1 MTKRNVEDRLRVN
14 LAPDVHSSAA
24 MRELVAIGL
33 VLALSGCGGAVES
46 SAPSDGRDDA
56 FFAGGKGDGG
66 LSAAEVAAV
75 LTLANTADF
84 EELDDG
90 VPLDRRAAE
99 GIWAHRVG
107 PDGVPGSADDDP
119 FDTLAELDA
128 VPWVGPAA
136 LQAMLAYA
144 DVETEGA
151 TCLIISEYVESTTA
165 YNKAIELFN
174 CGDTALPLDE
184 YALCLVRNDDTD
196 CTLTTTL
203 PAVELEPGEVFVGC
217 RSTRDHTIDP
227 FPQLVARCDEEL
239 GSVMINSGDD
249 RMVVLHAPNGE
260 DSVGDATVMDVL
272 GRIDFRPWWNPW
284 ADVDLRRC
292 VAEPNSGTVFYDTSE
307 WFETHHHFD
316 FSHLGVE
323 PSFDCG

>member
-1 MTKRNVEDRLRVN
+1 MTQRRVEDPSPEN
-14 LAPDVHSSAA
+14 LAPDVHGSAA
-24 MRELVAIGL
+24 MRELVSIGL
-33 VLALSGCGGAVES
+33 ALALCGCGGAVE
-46 SAPSDGRDDA
+46 APEPADGRDEA

-99 GIWAHRVG
+99 GIWTHRVG
-107 PDGVPGSADDDP
+107 PDGVPGTADDDP

-144 DVETEGA
+144 DVDAEGT
-151 TCLIISEYVESTTA
+151 TCLIISEYVESTTE

-174 CGDTALPLDE
+174 CGDTPVALDE

-196 CTLTTTL
+196 CTLTRAL
-203 PAVELEPGEVFVGC
+203 PAVELQPGDVFVGC
-217 RSTRDHTIDP
+217 
-227 FPQLVARCDEEL
+227 
-239 GSVMINSGDD
+239 
-249 RMVVLHAPNGE
+249 
-260 DSVGDATVMDVL
+260 
-272 GRIDFRPWWNPW
+272 
-284 ADVDLRRC
+284 
-292 VAEPNSGTVFYDTSE
+292 
-307 WFETHHHFD
+307 
-316 FSHLGVE
+316 
-323 PSFDCG
+323 